1 MITEIVEPSE
11 KKEQFLRSDKKY
23 AVVQCA
29 RYRCLAYRLPDG
41 TWRMANNN
49 EELTDVV
56 QLSDFF

>member
-1 MITEIVEPSE
+1 MITEIAEPSE

-23 AVVQCA
+23 AVVQCP

-41 TWRMANNN
+41 TWRMANSN
-49 EELTDVV
+49 EELTDVI